1 MHGDVFEKTTNLKR
15 PVLKDCNGK
24 ELFMFESAA
33 VLHFRSG
40 DDELQTVPKF
50 LPSEFP
56 FSSYAGRHST
66 PLYLGD
72 EDHNFPVMLVGGL
85 LVMASS
91 NIDRAGGRKG

>member
-1 MHGDVFEKTTNLKR
+1 MERSSTCSNPLPFYTSVRVTTSFKR
-15 PVLKDCNGK
+15 CRNFYRPN
-24 ELFMFESAA
+24 
-33 VLHFRSG
+33 FR
-40 DDELQTVPKF
+40 
-50 LPSEFP
+50 